1 MKSTQRKSRSQSK
14 QFFGPFIYNLLI
26 TNLYSFAVRRIMMLE
41 FSQYVENFLW
51 PNFGPSTVNLAHIL
65 SIVVMINE
73 KFRERVPAWEV
84 KTREY
89 NFCHYF
95 LTIFS
100 LEFQIKARAIS
111 VFLPLCA

>member
-1 MKSTQRKSRSQSK
+1 
-14 QFFGPFIYNLLI
+14 
-26 TNLYSFAVRRIMMLE
+26 MMLE

-84 KTREY
+84 KPREY

-95 LTIFS
+95 LTIFPP
-100 LEFQIKARAIS
+100 EFQIKARAIS